1 VTFTGQKLG
10 QELTAHLA
18 AYPVTEP
25 VDVVQNGKTG
35 VLDQDLRQAVAYA
48 RQHSWRHWTERFV
61 SLLEPIKETGGNRP
75 EKLSF
80 SYTSNTKFK

>member
-1 VTFTGQKLG
+1 VTFTRQQLG

-48 RQHSWRHWTERFV
+48 RQHSGDIG
-61 SLLEPIKETGGNRP
+61 PND
-75 EKLSF
+75 
-80 SYTSNTKFK
+80 SYRC